1 MLWLKSCPRC
11 NGDLHAVSDIYGAYI
26 GCLHCGLHLDLE
38 TEKLETPKANVQGN
52 IPDRIKRSG

>member
-26 GCLHCGLHLDLE
+26 GCLHCGLHLE
-38 TEKLETPKANVQGN
+38 TDKLETSKANVQGTF
-52 IPDRIKRSG
+52 PDRRKRLG